1 MSIKD
6 KILDKLNH
14 NGALGSGNKTIGQR
28 ILFLTITAAV
38 ITLIVGAISLFTL
51 TNIDRNAEDI
61 ATVYLSE
68 WGSAAA
74 LELAVRN
81 AGYEH
86 LQYSSTSNKE
96 YIEAALGRFEKI
108 RGEYQELVEY
118 TKIHDLP
125 VLERE
130 LGNLKAAIDSYE
142 ENLNG
147 YYEAN
152 LALDNATTAEQMNQA
167 SEKITETK
175 DIANEQYD
183 NLLAISAEVNEAA
196 ENGARDLAEVTMVT
210 ASTYRW
216 IITVIAIVSVLG
228 VFLFGLFVKRSIGN
242 NLLSVINTLNN
253 ASDQVQAAST
263 EVSSSSQSL
272 AESTSQQAAN
282 LQETTSSLE
291 EMSSQIKQSDEN
303 SNQAELAMKE
313 SQPLVENGVKAMQ
326 RMTTAMDEIKNS
338 SEETSKIIKTIDDI
352 AFQTNLLALN
362 AAVEAARAGE
372 AGKGFAVVAEEV
384 RNLAQRS
391 AEAAR
396 NTSELIQ
403 KSQESS
409 DRGANVAR
417 EVSENLKMIEESIGS
432 VSTMVIEISAASKEQ
447 ATGIEQLN
455 SVMAEI
461 DEVVQ
466 SNASSAEE
474 SASAAEELSSQASE
488 MKNIVR
494 KLMALIGEVD
504 NRGPVSN
511 TIRRPN
517 PKVNGSSYNA
527 KGKNGYAH
535 NGHSQNGNGVNG
547 HSRNGKPADSLF
559 MN

>member
-1 MSIKD
+1 MSIKE
-6 KILDKLNH
+6 KFLSKLDSEK
-14 NGALGSGNKTIGQR
+14 GSVGKNNKTIGQR
-28 ILFLTITAAV
+28 ILFLTIAGAAV
-38 ITLIVGAISLFTL
+38 TLIVGAISIFSL
-51 TNIDRNAEDI
+51 TKIDTYAEDI
-61 ATVYLSE
+61 SEVYLSE

-74 LELAVRN
+74 LEIAVRN
-81 AGYEH
+81 AGYEQ
-86 LQYSSTSNKE
+86 LQYSNTSNEE

-118 TKIHDLP
+118 TEIYELP
-125 VLERE
+125 VLEAE
-130 LGNLKAAIDSYE
+130 LGNLIRAIDRYE
-142 ENLNG
+142 ENLIG
-147 YYEAN
+147 YHNAN
-152 LALDNATTAEQMNQA
+152 LDLDNASTSAEMNETSTRI
-167 SEKITETK
+167 SETQEM
-175 DIANEQYD
+175 ALQQYN
-183 NLLAISAEVNEAA
+183 NLLVISAEINEAA
-196 ENGARDLAEVTMVT
+196 ENGARDLAVETIATVKNYT
-210 ASTYRW
+210 W
-216 IITVIAIVSVLG
+216 IISIVSISGFFGAL
-228 VFLFGLFVKRSIGN
+228 LFGLFIKNSIGK
-242 NLLSVINTLNN
+242 NLLSVIKTLNS

-291 EMSSQIKQSDEN
+291 EMSSQTKQSAEN
-303 SNQAELAMKE
+303 SNQAEMAMKE
-313 SQPLVENGVKAMQ
+313 SQPLVQNGVAAME
-326 RMTTAMDEIKNS
+326 RMTTAMDEIKDS

-391 AEAAR
+391 AEAAQ

-403 KSQESS
+403 RSQESS
-409 DRGANVAR
+409 DRGANVAK
-417 EVSENLKMIEESIGS
+417 EVSENLKMIEDSISS
-432 VSTMVIEISAASKEQ
+432 VSTMVVEISAASKEQ

-455 SVMAEI
+455 SVMSEI

-488 MKNIVR
+488 MKNIVHN
-494 KLMALIGEVD
+494 LMALIGEVD
-504 NRGPVSN
+504 ERGPVSN
-511 TIRRPN
+511 TIRP
-517 PKVNGSSYNA
+517 
-527 KGKNGYAH
+527 NGYQNSGYNGNGKSK
-535 NGHSQNGNGVNG
+535 NGHSSSNG
-547 HSRNGKPADSLF
+547 HIRNGKPADSLF